1 MNAGDCRLEAGDSRT
16 EAVEWRLE
24 METGIWGIRDE
35 GENGGWKLKTGDW
48 RLDAGSWRPGAGARR
63 LESAD
68 WKGLEGM
75 QIGGSDGKQ
84 LSWV

>member
-35 GENGGWKLKTGDW
+35 G
-48 RLDAGSWRPGAGARR
+48 
-63 LESAD
+63 
-68 WKGLEGM
+68 
-75 QIGGSDGKQ
+75 
-84 LSWV
+84 